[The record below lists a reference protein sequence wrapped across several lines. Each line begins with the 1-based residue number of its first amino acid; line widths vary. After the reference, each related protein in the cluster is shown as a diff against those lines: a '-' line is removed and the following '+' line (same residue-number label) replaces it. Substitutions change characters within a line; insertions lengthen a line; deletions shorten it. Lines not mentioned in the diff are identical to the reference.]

1 MKAIL
6 RKKQRR
12 NPMKISKILS
22 VTLASFSA
30 FTMSALTGFAYSGT
44 QTGDTL
50 TDGTFSYELRDGSY
64 TIVGCNVDA
73 LVEEIPELRNG
84 YAITAI
90 DDKALSNCA
99 NIKTLTIPD
108 TVTSIGDN
116 AFAGCTSL
124 KEIRLPKKIKNIG
137 QGLFM
142 GCTKLEKVEIPDSVN
157 TIESYAFYNCS
168 LLKEVSLPGELSIIE
183 PMAFA
188 ECSSIE
194 NIDAS
199 QCSSY
204 VFEDNFLMNSEKT
217 SICRAS
223 AKLTGDIYIPDGVT
237 RIEAGAFSVCAKIE
251 NLFIPS
257 SVEYIGEDAFGYCV
271 GLKSIDFSEGLQ
283 TIADIAFKNCQSLET
298 VDFPTTLVEIGAGA
312 FYSCPS
318 LTRAIIPEGTQT
330 IGEGAFVSCSQLKN
344 VSIPKSVTS
353 VGANAFGYTI
363 NSDGAYSLEK
373 DFSLSVFSGSAGADY
388 AKDSDVEYSY
398 VDRNLKTTAFLIIAV
413 GLLLTA
419 VVFAVILMAR
429 SRKGTPA
436 SAKKAEKLAKEKE
449 AEENYKKIIDNE

>member
-1 MKAIL
+1 
-6 RKKQRR
+6 
-12 NPMKISKILS
+12 MKISKILS
-22 VTLASFSA
+22 AVLASVSA
-30 FTMSALTGFAYSGT
+30 FTMSALTGFAYSSNQG
-44 QTGDTL
+44 GEPL
-50 TDGTFSYELRDGSY
+50 SDGTFSYELRDGSY
-64 TIVGCNVDA
+64 TIIGCNMESSI
-73 LVEEIPELRNG
+73 EEIPELRNG

-90 DDKALSNCA
+90 DDKAFTNCTR
-99 NIKTLTIPD
+99 IKTLYIPD

-142 GCTKLEKVEIPDSVN
+142 GCSKLEKVEIPDSVN

-168 LLKEVSLPGELSIIE
+168 LLKEVTLPGELSIIE
-183 PMAFA
+183 PMAFS

-199 QCSSY
+199 HCNSY
-204 VFEDNFLMNSEKT
+204 VFVDGMLMTTDKT
-217 SICRAS
+217 AITRAS
-223 AKLTGDIYIPDGVT
+223 TQLAGDVYIPDGVT

-271 GLKSIDFSEGLQ
+271 GLKSIDFSEGLK

-318 LTRAIIPEGTQT
+318 LTRAIISEGTQT

-344 VSIPKSVTS
+344 VSVPKSVIS

-363 NSDGAYSLEK
+363 NSEGAYSLEK

-398 VDRNLKTTAFLIIAV
+398 VDRNLKATAFLIIAV

-419 VVFAVILMAR
+419 VVFAVVLMAR
-429 SRKGTPA
+429 SRKGAPH
-436 SAKKAEKLAKEKE
+436 SAKKAEKLSKEKE
-449 AEENYKKIIDNE
+449 AEENYEKIIDNE